1 MYLAN
6 NYYLINIEL
15 LRVEV
20 GQAAWASAYGI
31 YPGMSF

>member
-6 NYYLINIEL
+6 NYHLINIEL

-20 GQAAWASAYGI
+20 HRDAWASAYGI